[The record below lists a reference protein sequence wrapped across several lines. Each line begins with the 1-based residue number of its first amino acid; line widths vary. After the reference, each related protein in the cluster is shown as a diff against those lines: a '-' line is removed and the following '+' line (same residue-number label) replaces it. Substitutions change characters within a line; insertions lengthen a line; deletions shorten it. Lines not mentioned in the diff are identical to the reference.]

1 MQKLRAIAFSVQKGR
16 PKRAFCGVFFSPRQ
30 ASPRGAPVAGENAH
44 KGRSAGMHSRG
55 NISTF
60 FAGHGALF
68 TVSAPLLALALALS
82 GCQGRQ
88 RYAAPGSAVANSTAP
103 GLQPRSS
110 SLIQN
115 PPQSQA
121 QAQQAQAAVA
131 ARQLRAEQHQQQVQE
146 LIARAEASYQAGV
159 QNYNNNRLDAAR
171 QDFDFAVDT
180 MLTSGMDL
188 KNDPQL
194 ADAFDQLLSAINS
207 LEMFALKQGS
217 GFSEQIQ
224 EAPAQAANEVTFPA
238 NPELVGKIAT
248 QLKTTKSDLPLVVND
263 YVAGWINYFTNS
275 RTGHAH
281 LESSLERAGR
291 YSAMISRDL
300 SAQGVPQD
308 LIYLAVAE
316 SGFQPQAVNPSSGA
330 GGMWQF
336 MPFSGPYGL
345 ERNGFFDE
353 RFDPEQSTLAYA
365 RYMKELYDQFGDWYL
380 AMAAY
385 NWGPG
390 NVQRAV
396 ARTGYADYWEL
407 YKLNALP
414 AETKAYV
421 PSIIA
426 AAIMAKNPKLYGL
439 ADMTPD
445 PPVLFDDVTTTYAI
459 DMRLVADLTN
469 STLAEIVSLNPALLR
484 LSTPED
490 IPYDLHIPAGSREM
504 FLARLKNIPEEDR
517 TRWRFHVVQNG
528 EGLEQIAASLHASV
542 SQITSVNDLTGPVQP
557 GDELVI
563 PLAASSRLTPGTRYR
578 MRRKDTLVTVADRFG
593 VSVEQLRRW
602 NHLRSNYVRPG
613 RSIYVVQPIR
623 LASSPRIRRRRS
635 IHRRPVRRSVRRA
648 SSTSRRQIAH
658 GKAAAHPSSRKQ
670 AAGKSAKKT
679 AKKKQTQ

>member
-1 MQKLRAIAFSVQKGR
+1 MQNLRA
-16 PKRAFCGVFFSPRQ
+16 
-30 ASPRGAPVAGENAH
+30 
-44 KGRSAGMHSRG
+44 
-55 NISTF
+55 TF
-60 FAGHGALF
+60 FARRGAL
-68 TVSAPLLALALALS
+68 VAAWAPLLALALS
-82 GCQGRQ
+82 GCQSGRSA
-88 RYAAPGSAVANSTAP
+88 AAPGRAAANSTAP
-103 GLQPRSS
+103 ALQ
-110 SLIQN
+110 Q
-115 PPQSQA
+115 QQQATAQA
-121 QAQQAQAAVA
+121 QAEVQARSV
-131 ARQLRAEQHQQQVQE
+131 ARQMIAAQHEEAVQA
-146 LIARAEASYQAGV
+146 LIAKAEASYQAGV

-180 MLTSGMDL
+180 MLSSGMDL

-194 ADAFDQLLSAINS
+194 SDAFDQLLSAINS
-207 LEMFALKQGS
+207 LEMFALKQGT

-248 QLKTTKSDLPLVVND
+248 ELKTTKSDLPLVVND

-275 RTGHAH
+275 PTGHAH
-281 LESSLERAGR
+281 LERSLERAGR
-291 YSAMISRDL
+291 YSAMISKDL

-316 SGFQPQAVNPSSGA
+316 SGFQPQAVNPGSGA

-365 RYMKELYDQFGDWYL
+365 RYMKELYNQFGDWYL

-385 NWGPG
+385 DWGPG

-396 ARTGYADYWEL
+396 ARTGYADYWQL
-407 YKLNALP
+407 YRMNVLP
-414 AETKAYV
+414 GETKAYV

-439 ADMTPD
+439 SGLAPD
-445 PPVLFDDVTTTYAI
+445 PPVVYDDVTTSYAI

-484 LSTPED
+484 LSTPQD
-490 IPYDLHIPAGSREM
+490 IPYTLHLPAGSRQM
-504 FLARLKNIPEEDR
+504 FLDRLKNIPEEDR
-517 TRWRFHVVQNG
+517 TRWRFHVVQSG
-528 EGLEQIAASLHASV
+528 ETLDEIAASLHASA
-542 SQITSVNDLTGPVQP
+542 SQVTSVNGLTGPVQP

-563 PLAASSRLTPGTRYR
+563 PLEASSRLAPGARYR

-593 VSVEQLRRW
+593 VTVEQLRRW

-613 RSIYVVQPIR
+613 RSLYVVEPIH
-623 LASSPRIRRRRS
+623 LASSPRIRRRRRIS
-635 IHRRPVRRSVRRA
+635 R
-648 SSTSRRQIAH
+648 TSRRRSGPASRRGTAH
-658 GKAAAHPSSRKQ
+658 RKASSHPGSRP
-670 AAGKSAKKT
+670 GT
-679 AKKKQTQ
+679 AKKKAQKAVTKQQPQ